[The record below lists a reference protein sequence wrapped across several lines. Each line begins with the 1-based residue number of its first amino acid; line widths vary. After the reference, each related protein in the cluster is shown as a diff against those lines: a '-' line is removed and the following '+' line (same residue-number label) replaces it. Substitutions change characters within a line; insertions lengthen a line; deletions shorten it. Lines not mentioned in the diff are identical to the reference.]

1 MSKSQQEIKPLA
13 YAIETSPGVSHIF
26 SDPATLANMV
36 DIYEECGYPVFP
48 DIAAQEVNGELSFL
62 IKSIRINSS
71 SNELLPL
78 EEFFYYREQNDVSV
92 WSWHL
97 IPGTGKSKGNF
108 VWRFPKGQDMKM
120 RGPVLSVHCEDT
132 PNAYL
137 FGTPDDMEHV
147 WEVYRSLNKI
157 PVRTDYTGENISCM
171 EIPLNDM
178 GSLRALVAEKGQTK
192 LLNTLEYKEYR
203 EMLEDQSIADN
214 QNSPEDGVDD
224 GFGSW

>member
-1 MSKSQQEIKPLA
+1 MSQSKQEIKPLA
-13 YAIETSPGVSHIF
+13 YAIETVPGVSHIF
-26 SDPATLANMV
+26 SDPSTLTHMV

-48 DIAAQEVNGELSFL
+48 DIAAQETNGELSFL
-62 IKSIRINSS
+62 IRSIRINSS

-97 IPGTGKSKGNF
+97 VPGTGKSRGQF
-108 VWRFPKGQDMKM
+108 VWRFPKGQDMNI

-147 WEVYRSLNKI
+147 WEVYRSLKKI
-157 PVRTDYTGENISCM
+157 PVRTDYTGEDISCM
-171 EIPLNDM
+171 MVPLNDI
-178 GSLRALVAEKGQTK
+178 GVLRALVAEMGKTK

-203 EMLEDQSIADN
+203 EMVVEQSTADN
-214 QNSPEDGVDD
+214 KIVPEDEVDD
-224 GFGSW
+224 ELGGW